1 MKKTT
6 LILLVLLGC
15 LKITAQQNL
24 LSGKYTAAKLKEILI
39 PLPKWTPFPRLND
52 REGWSKANQ
61 PMMQAIVKEAEG
73 YINYKWPSIPATLS
87 LLIERTG
94 NRSEYESVSFEKRSV
109 LGTLLL
115 AEVYRTRAGLLTLLL
130 MAYGTFAKNHGGV
143 RPPICRIT
151 KSIRG

>member
-15 LKITAQQNL
+15 LKVSAQQNL
-24 LSGKYTAAKLKEILI
+24 LSGKYWAANLKEILI

-94 NRSEYESVSFEKRSV
+94 NRSEYES
-109 LGTLLL
+109 
-115 AEVYRTRAGLLTLLL
+115 
-130 MAYGTFAKNHGGV
+130 
-143 RPPICRIT
+143 
-151 KSIRG
+151 